1 MLLQEIRHSLRMLGR
16 GPGFTAVAALSL
28 ALGIGVNTAM
38 FSFHDAILFRPLPV
52 RNPDTVVSVSAA
64 SPDDPSFVG
73 RLSYPNYRD
82 LREKSQSIGDLIAG
96 QGLLVSFARSREI
109 TREMRMGTIV
119 SENFF
124 SVLGIQPM
132 LGRAFAAEEGKVP
145 GRDAVVVL
153 GYDFWKNVLG
163 SDVSILNR
171 SVVING
177 IDFTVIGVLPESF
190 TGLDQFFRPTFY
202 LPIAMWQRLAS
213 TRDNPL
219 EDREARS
226 LDVRGRLKPGI
237 SRQAAETEM
246 TALWAELRRQYPD
259 ANRNRTMAVRT
270 EFQQR
275 VRRSPSN
282 AIIAAL
288 MTSLAAVVL
297 IIACANVA
305 NLLLGRARARSREVA
320 IRLALGVGRVRL
332 LRQFLTES
340 LLLALLGGALGIALA
355 YAGIRFMAASAQAI
369 VPTDVPVVISP
380 QLDDRVLLF
389 SLLAAV
395 ASAVLFGLAPAWQG
409 LKTELVAG
417 LKSSDFGDTARR
429 RRTLGRNALVVTQ
442 IALSM
447 VLLVAVGMLQA
458 GFRRILAEDPGF
470 RTDHLITMSLDTSF
484 ARYTPAQTHEFYRSL
499 VEQARAM
506 PGVESAA
513 LADAIPLDRSITSRM
528 IVVPEGYQFPQGQES
543 TPVPA
548 AVVDERYFE
557 TVRTPIVR
565 GRGFTAVDS
574 KTSRAVAMVNETFA
588 ATYWPNQDPIGK
600 RVRLKNNSDDPWL
613 EVVGITKTEKYF
625 RVIEPPTPFLYL
637 PFAQNEKPQ
646 MSVLVATI
654 NADASPLATPL
665 RSLVRDLDINQPVFS
680 LRTFSSFYRQEAT
693 GAPLLVLRV
702 GTAMGLLG
710 LTLALVGLYGLVSY
724 SVARRTRE
732 IGVRMAIG
740 AGRANVLRLV
750 LGEGMK
756 LALSGI
762 LIGGI
767 ATVAVAR
774 LLTVGMAGIGAANPA
789 IYVVVPFLLIALT
802 LAASYVPAHRAS
814 RVDPLR
820 ALRYE

>member
-1 MLLQEIRHSLRMLGR
+1 
-16 GPGFTAVAALSL
+16 
-28 ALGIGVNTAM
+28 
-38 FSFHDAILFRPLPV
+38 
-52 RNPDTVVSVSAA
+52 
-64 SPDDPSFVG
+64 
-73 RLSYPNYRD
+73 
-82 LREKSQSIGDLIAG
+82 
-96 QGLLVSFARSREI
+96 
-109 TREMRMGTIV
+109 MGTIV

-124 SVLGIQPM
+124 RVLGIRPM
-132 LGRAFAAEEGKVP
+132 LGRGFAAEEGRVP

-153 GYDFWKNVLG
+153 GYDFWKNALG
-163 SDVSILNR
+163 SDASILNR
-171 SVVING
+171 PVVING

-213 TRDNPL
+213 GGDNPV

-226 LDVRGRLKPGI
+226 LDVRGRLKAGI
-237 SRQAAETEM
+237 SREAAETEM
-246 TALWAELRRQYPD
+246 TALWAVLQRQYPD
-259 ANRNRTMAVRT
+259 ANRNRLMTVRT

-275 VRRSPSN
+275 VRRSPPN
-282 AIIAAL
+282 AIIATL
-288 MTSLAAVVL
+288 MTTLAAVVL

-305 NLLLGRARARSREVA
+305 NLLLGRARSRSREVA
-320 IRLALGVGRVRL
+320 IRLALGVSRVRL

-340 LLLALLGGALGIALA
+340 LLLALLGGVFGIVLA

-380 QLDDRVLLF
+380 QLDNRVLLF

-395 ASAVLFGLAPAWQG
+395 VSALLFGLAPAWQS

-429 RRTLGRNALVVTQ
+429 RRTLGRNALVVAQ

-447 VLLVAVGMLQA
+447 VLLVAAGMLQA
-458 GFRRILAEDPGF
+458 GFRKTLAEDPGF
-470 RTDHLITMSLDTSF
+470 RTDHFITMSLDTSF
-484 ARYTPAQTHEFYRSL
+484 ARYTPAQTHEFYRRL
-499 VEQARAM
+499 VEQARAL

-513 LADAIPLDRSITSRM
+513 LADSIPLNRNVASRM
-528 IVVPEGYQFPQGQES
+528 TVVPEGYQFPQGQDS
-543 TPVPA
+543 TPVSA
-548 AVVDERYFE
+548 AVVDEQYFE

-565 GRGFTAVDS
+565 GRGFTAADGG
-574 KTSRAVAMVNETFA
+574 TSRAVTMVNEAFA

-600 RVRLKNNSDDPWL
+600 RVRLKNRDDRWL

-665 RSLVRDLDINQPVFS
+665 RSLVRDLDVNQPVFS
-680 LRTFSSFYRQEAT
+680 LRTFSSFYRQQAM

-702 GTAMGLLG
+702 GTAMGILG

-732 IGVRMAIG
+732 IGVRIAIG
-740 AGRANVLRLV
+740 AGTANVLRMV
-750 LGEGMK
+750 LGEGLK

-767 ATVAVAR
+767 ATIAVAR
-774 LLTVGMAGIGAANPA
+774 LLSMGMAGIGAATPA
-789 IYVVVPFLLIALT
+789 IYVVVPLLLIALT